1 MLSSEIQTTLE
12 GRYIN
17 VNVYPYSFMEY
28 LTANH
33 VRLTSISL
41 YATESRAEVLRYFED
56 YFHFGGFP
64 EGTELKA
71 KRDYLTSM

>member
-1 MLSSEIQTTLE
+1 
-12 GRYIN
+12 
-17 VNVYPYSFMEY
+17 MEY

-64 EGTELKA
+64 EGAELKA